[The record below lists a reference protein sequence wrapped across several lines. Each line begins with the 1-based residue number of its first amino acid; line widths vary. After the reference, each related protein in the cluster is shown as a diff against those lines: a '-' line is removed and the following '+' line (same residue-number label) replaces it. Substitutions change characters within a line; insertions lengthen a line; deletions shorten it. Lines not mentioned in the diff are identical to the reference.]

1 MTTPP
6 FDAEHAQSRPQ
17 FDGQPEVEG
26 RSLGD
31 LVGEIAD
38 DLTRLFRQELELA
51 KVEAKQE
58 ATKLGKGAGM
68 LAGAGL
74 AAHVV
79 MLFLSVA
86 LMLLLGRVMDLDLAA
101 LIVAVLWAVVAG
113 ILASVGRQRLRSA
126 QLTLE
131 ETKATLKEDVQWAKR
146 LKD

>member
-1 MTTPP
+1 MTTP
-6 FDAEHAQSRPQ
+6 FDAEHAQSRTQ
-17 FDGQPEVEG
+17 FDARADVEG

-31 LVGEIAD
+31 LVGEVAD

-79 MLFLSVA
+79 VLFLSVA

-113 ILASVGRQRLRSA
+113 ILVSVGRQRLRSA
-126 QLTLE
+126 RLTLD
-131 ETKATLKEDVQWAKR
+131 ETKATLKEDVQWAKT

>member
-1 MTTPP
+1 MTTP

-17 FDGQPEVEG
+17 FDARPDVEG

-31 LVGEIAD
+31 LVGEVAE

-68 LAGAGL
+68 LAGAGV
-74 AAHVV
+74 AGHVV
-79 MLFLSVA
+79 VLFLSVA

-101 LIVAVLWAVVAG
+101 LIVAVLWAIVAG

-126 QLTLE
+126 QLTLD
-131 ETKATLKEDVQWAKR
+131 ETKATLKEDVQWARR

>member
-1 MTTPP
+1 MTTP
-6 FDAEHAQSRPQ
+6 FDAEHAQSRRQ
-17 FDGQPEVEG
+17 LDGQPDVEG

-31 LVGEIAD
+31 LVGEVAE

-58 ATKLGKGAGM
+58 AAKLGKGAGM

-79 MLFLSVA
+79 VLFLSVA

-113 ILASVGRQRLRSA
+113 ILVSVGRQRLRSA

>member
-1 MTTPP
+1 MTTP
-6 FDAEHAQSRPQ
+6 FDAEHAQSRRQ
-17 FDGQPEVEG
+17 LDGQPDVEG

-31 LVGEIAD
+31 LVGEVAD

-79 MLFLSVA
+79 VLFLSVA

-101 LIVAVLWAVVAG
+101 LIVAVLWAIVAG
-113 ILASVGRQRLRSA
+113 TLASVGRQRLRSA

>member
-1 MTTPP
+1 MTTP

-17 FDGQPEVEG
+17 FDARPDVEG

-31 LVGEIAD
+31 LVGEVAD

-79 MLFLSVA
+79 VLFLSVA

-126 QLTLE
+126 QLTLD
-131 ETKATLKEDVQWAKR
+131 ETTTTLKEDVQWAKR

>member
-1 MTTPP
+1 MTTP

-17 FDGQPEVEG
+17 FDARPDVEG

-31 LVGEIAD
+31 LVGEVAE

-68 LAGAGL
+68 LAGAGV
-74 AAHVV
+74 AGHVV
-79 MLFLSVA
+79 VLFLSVA

-101 LIVAVLWAVVAG
+101 LIVAVLWAIVAG

-126 QLTLE
+126 QLTLD

>member
-1 MTTPP
+1 MTTP
-6 FDAEHAQSRPQ
+6 FDAEHAQSRTQ
-17 FDGQPEVEG
+17 FDARTDVEG

-38 DLTRLFRQELELA
+38 DVTRLFRQELELA

-68 LAGAGL
+68 LAGAGV
-74 AAHVV
+74 AGHVV
-79 MLFLSVA
+79 VLFLSVA

-113 ILASVGRQRLRSA
+113 ILASMGRQRLRSA
-126 QLTLE
+126 QLTLD

>member
-1 MTTPP
+1 MTTP

-17 FDGQPEVEG
+17 FDARPDVEG

-31 LVGEIAD
+31 LVGEVAD

-68 LAGAGL
+68 LAGAGV
-74 AAHVV
+74 AGHVV
-79 MLFLSVA
+79 VLFLSVA

-101 LIVAVLWAVVAG
+101 LIVAVLWAIVAG

-126 QLTLE
+126 QLTLD

>member
-1 MTTPP
+1 MTTP
-6 FDAEHAQSRPQ
+6 FDAEHAQSRTQ
-17 FDGQPEVEG
+17 FDARPDVEG

-31 LVGEIAD
+31 LVGEVTD

-58 ATKLGKGAGM
+58 ATELGKGAGM
-68 LAGAGL
+68 LAGAGV
-74 AAHVV
+74 AGHVV
-79 MLFLSVA
+79 VLFLSVA
-86 LMLLLGRVMDLDLAA
+86 LMFLLGRVMDLDLAA

-126 QLTLE
+126 QLSLD

>member
-1 MTTPP
+1 MTTP
-6 FDAEHAQSRPQ
+6 FDAEHAQSRRQ
-17 FDGQPEVEG
+17 LDGQPDVEG

-31 LVGEIAD
+31 LVGEVAD

-58 ATKLGKGAGM
+58 AAKLGKGAGM

-79 MLFLSVA
+79 VLFLSVA

-101 LIVAVLWAVVAG
+101 LIVAVLWAIVAG

-126 QLTLE
+126 QLSLD

>member
-1 MTTPP
+1 MTTP

-17 FDGQPEVEG
+17 FDARPDVEG
-26 RSLGD
+26 RSLGE
-31 LVGEIAD
+31 LVGEVAD
-38 DLTRLFRQELELA
+38 DLTQLFRQELELA

-68 LAGAGL
+68 LAGAGV
-74 AAHVV
+74 AGHVV
-79 MLFLSVA
+79 VLFLSVA

-126 QLTLE
+126 QLTLD

>member
-1 MTTPP
+1 MTTP
-6 FDAEHAQSRPQ
+6 FDAEHAQSRRQ
-17 FDGQPEVEG
+17 LDGQPDVEG

-31 LVGEIAD
+31 LVGEVAD

-58 ATKLGKGAGM
+58 AAKLGKGAGM

-79 MLFLSVA
+79 VLFLSVA

-113 ILASVGRQRLRSA
+113 ILVSVGRQRLRSA

>member
-1 MTTPP
+1 MTTP

-17 FDGQPEVEG
+17 FDARPDVEG

-31 LVGEIAD
+31 LVGEVAD

-79 MLFLSVA
+79 VLFLSVA

-126 QLTLE
+126 QLTLD

>member
-1 MTTPP
+1 MTTP
-6 FDAEHAQSRPQ
+6 FDADHAQSRTQ
-17 FDGQPEVEG
+17 FDARPDVEG

-31 LVGEIAD
+31 LVGEVAD

-79 MLFLSVA
+79 VLFLSVA

-113 ILASVGRQRLRSA
+113 ILVSVGRQRLRSA
-126 QLTLE
+126 RLTLD
-131 ETKATLKEDVQWAKR
+131 ETKATLKEDVQWAKT

>member
-1 MTTPP
+1 MTTP

-17 FDGQPEVEG
+17 FDARPDVEG

-31 LVGEIAD
+31 LVGEVAE

-68 LAGAGL
+68 LAGAGV
-74 AAHVV
+74 AGHIVV
-79 MLFLSVA
+79 LFLSVA

-101 LIVAVLWAVVAG
+101 LIVAVLWAIVAG

-126 QLTLE
+126 QLTLD

>member
-1 MTTPP
+1 MTTP

-17 FDGQPEVEG
+17 FDARPDVEG

-31 LVGEIAD
+31 LVGEVAE

-68 LAGAGL
+68 LAGAGV
-74 AAHVV
+74 AGHVV
-79 MLFLSVA
+79 VLFLSVA

-126 QLTLE
+126 QLTLD

>member
-1 MTTPP
+1 MTTP

-17 FDGQPEVEG
+17 FDARPDVEG

-31 LVGEIAD
+31 LVGEVAD

-58 ATKLGKGAGM
+58 AAKLGKGAGM
-68 LAGAGL
+68 LAGAGV
-74 AAHVV
+74 AGHVV
-79 MLFLSVA
+79 VLFLSVA

-113 ILASVGRQRLRSA
+113 ILASMGRQRLRSA
-126 QLTLE
+126 QLTLD

>member
-1 MTTPP
+1 MTTP

-17 FDGQPEVEG
+17 FDARPDVEG

-31 LVGEIAD
+31 LVGEVAE

-68 LAGAGL
+68 LAGAGV
-74 AAHVV
+74 AGHVV
-79 MLFLSVA
+79 VLFLSVA

-101 LIVAVLWAVVAG
+101 LIVAVLWAIVAG